1 MKKYEYPCQ
10 MDALSLSSHSLLI
23 NIYPVYP
30 ISQAHIHAMNLKWLE
45 AWLDMDEGMD
55 GMIECVVI

>member
-1 MKKYEYPCQ
+1 M
-10 MDALSLSSHSLLI
+10 
-23 NIYPVYP
+23 
-30 ISQAHIHAMNLKWLE
+30 AHLNNMNLKWLE